1 MKEIKFKFEDL
12 KVYQK
17 ALEFVDFSYE
27 ISNNFPDIER
37 FGLKS
42 QFNRAAVS
50 IALNIAEGSA
60 DTDKQFNRFLQIALG
75 STNECVVCISI
86 AKRQKFISEKSENEI
101 REKLEELSKMIIGLQ
116 KYLRNK
122 NTNL

>member
-1 MKEIKFKFEDL
+1 MGKIKFKFEDL

-27 ISNNFPDIER
+27 TSNNFPDTER
-37 FGLKS
+37 FGLKP

-75 STNECVVCISI
+75 STNECVVCVSI
-86 AKRQKFISEKSENEI
+86 AKRQNFISEESENEI
-101 REKLEELSKMIIGLQ
+101 REKLVELSKMIIGLQ